1 MQKVNDRLKKAG
13 MLVLIAFYTVCYFSL
28 LFNRNVWTDEAFTIE
43 LIRENGWSQ
52 IWSATAEDVHP
63 PLYYYIVKLFV
74 SLLGD
79 SFFTYKL
86 VSVVPMLLILLLA
99 FTKIRKLAGYDA
111 GVIFVV
117 FLNAVP
123 CVLEYVIQIRMY
135 SWAMFFVTWAGLDA
149 YEMCIKGR
157 GRYAAG
163 LTIAAMLA
171 CYTHNYAMLSC
182 VYIYILTGI
191 FAVKK
196 WIQEKNKGVFVQWL
210 ISGVFVAVCYI
221 PWLLVLYQQT
231 TSRIGNYWITEVTA
245 ASLVEYMQFLFGS
258 YIPYS
263 AVMFGILCVFA
274 CILCVINIKKGNRL
288 GIAGLLACS
297 VPVAV
302 AAVGIAV
309 SVLVTP
315 FFIARYLL
323 PCLGLFAV
331 LFAMAFHRENAVVK
345 LLACIFG
352 FVMFFYSWQANY
364 EIEYRSTH
372 TEELLAYLDE
382 NMGER
387 DYIVYN
393 YEIYGFIY
401 EIYFDKDRTV
411 FLNDMD
417 FSQDFDTVWYFDSCV
432 TPWISSQLLE
442 DNGLKKEFVAN
453 MGIEQNDFA
462 LYRIVHN

>member
-274 CILCVINIKKGNRL
+274 CI
-288 GIAGLLACS
+288 
-297 VPVAV
+297 
-302 AAVGIAV
+302 
-309 SVLVTP
+309 
-315 FFIARYLL
+315 
-323 PCLGLFAV
+323 
-331 LFAMAFHRENAVVK
+331 
-345 LLACIFG
+345 FG